1 MFDNKLFSQYYP
13 LKTEKDKDAFL
24 ISNLTE
30 LRRVAE
36 KLILNARG
44 DILARENKYYN
55 RMKCTVSVFGNLKP
69 GNMIH
74 NQTVMQQMA
83 RDKYISRAEDTLSAI
98 EFFAEKLL
106 LGEYDKITIEEAND
120 ILAHTNS
127 YTRRKWIF
135 ATTSIVLIVAA
146 ILYLSIFR

>member
-30 LRRVAE
+30 LRRIAE
-36 KLILNARG
+36 KLIFNVRG
-44 DILARENKYYN
+44 DILAREDKYYN
-55 RMKCTVSVFGNLKP
+55 RTKRTVSVFGNLKP
-69 GNMIH
+69 GNMLH
-74 NQTVMQQMA
+74 NKIVMQQMA

-98 EFFAEKLL
+98 RVFVEKLL
-106 LGEYDKITIEEAND
+106 LGEYDEITIEEAND
-120 ILAHTNS
+120 ILAHINT

-135 ATTSIVLIVAA
+135 ATTFIVLIVVA
-146 ILYLSIFR
+146 ILYFMFR